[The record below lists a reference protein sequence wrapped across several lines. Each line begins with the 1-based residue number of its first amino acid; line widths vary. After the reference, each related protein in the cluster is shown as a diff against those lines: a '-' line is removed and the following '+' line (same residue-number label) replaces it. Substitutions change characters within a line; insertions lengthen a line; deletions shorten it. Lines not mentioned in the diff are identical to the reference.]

1 MGEKTA
7 MDTVTLHA
15 HFDGQQIR
23 LDEPFELE
31 PDAKLLITVLPKEQN
46 GDEPDNWYELSK
58 AALANAYAED
68 ETEYSSGLIKE
79 ANL

>member
-1 MGEKTA
+1 MV
-7 MDTVTLHA
+7 TVTLHA

-31 PDAKLLITVLPKEQN
+31 ADAKLLITVLPKEQN
-46 GDEPDNWYELSK
+46 GDESDNWYDLSK

-68 ETEYSSGLIKE
+68 EPEYSLELIKE
-79 ANL
+79 ANPEYEGR